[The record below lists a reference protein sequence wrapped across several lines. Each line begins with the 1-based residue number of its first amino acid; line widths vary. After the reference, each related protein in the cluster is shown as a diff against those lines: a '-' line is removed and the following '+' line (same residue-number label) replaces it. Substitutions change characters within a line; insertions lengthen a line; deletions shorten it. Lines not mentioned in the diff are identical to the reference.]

1 MLNNSLCET
10 SAQSTSGGK
19 DYLNSK
25 VQIDNFL
32 ESPNKLSPIDF
43 ESYNQLEYPIRTP
56 SSSSVSSRFSQEVS
70 GENKLNKSVERLL

>member
-32 ESPNKLSPIDF
+32 ESPGKLSPIDF
-43 ESYNQLEYPIRTP
+43 GSYNQLEYPIRTP
-56 SSSSVSSRFSQEVS
+56 SSSVSSRFSQEVS